1 MLVSYP
7 EAMGYDDT
15 ILVDRTDVRG
25 KSDGQNVGGKSD
37 GQNVEFAGGKPQCW
51 EYLLADCYYE
61 WQQW

>member
-15 ILVDRTDVRG
+15 ILVDRTDVR
-25 KSDGQNVGGKSD
+25 GKSD